1 MSHSSPPTPAPPA
14 PRTLTPWLALA
25 LAVAQA
31 LSPGILALSGSDAL
45 SSSGQEPAI
54 TPAGYAFAIWGLIC
68 ALSLGLSIWFVAGG
82 RARNPLAAALSRPRC
97 VVFAGF
103 SIWLALA
110 SLGWTWGTAVVLATM
125 LVGRVRALTFAVGH
139 KGDIAEG
146 CTTGRALLWATLGAY
161 TGWTS
166 VAVWVNL
173 AAALAQS
180 GAPLARSAATLWQ
193 LAVLAGAAATV
204 VLVISRAAGLWA
216 CAAGCVWALVAAAV
230 GAAQQQAPV
239 LAAAAGAAVV
249 LTLAWTVRVRATATG
264 AAAVP

>member
-1 MSHSSPPTPAPPA
+1 MSPGSPPTPVTPTSPA
-14 PRTLTPWLALA
+14 PRPVAPWLALG

-31 LSPGILALSGSDAL
+31 LAPGVVALTGSDAL
-45 SSSGQEPAI
+45 SSSGQE
-54 TPAGYAFAIWGLIC
+54 PAGYAFAIWGLIC
-68 ALSLGLSIWFVAGG
+68 ALSLGLSIWCVAGG
-82 RARNPLAAALSRPRC
+82 RARSPLVVALSRPLC

-103 SIWLALA
+103 SIWLVLAGLVLALA
-110 SLGWTWGTAVVLATM
+110 L
-125 LVGRVRALTFAVGH
+125 AVGH
-139 KGDIAEG
+139 QVGIAG
-146 CTTGRALLWATLGAY
+146 WSRSGRTLLWVTLGAY

-180 GAPLARSAATLWQ
+180 GAPLAGASATLWQ
-193 LAVLAGAAATV
+193 LAVLAGASVTV

-216 CAAGCVWALVAAAV
+216 CSAGCVWALVAAAV

-239 LAAAAGAAVV
+239 LAAAAGAAVL